1 MLNAEFLLDTI
12 KGLEGLEIG
21 LFLAENQSIQGT
33 LLSVQE
39 DHLIVKV
46 NENVIYF
53 PITQI
58 KALSKNAKESSVI
71 NKGFSNTSLNR
82 FKLEE
87 ILKTMY
93 LQWITVNSFGNKSF
107 SGVLSNVYEDYIVLI
122 NGENQYY
129 ILKSQ
134 ITSILNEQIDE
145 NQIINLE
152 ANGIANTALTNLPT
166 SNLTSEDGQLTEEQ
180 KKAISDAIKEKVK
193 QLFPMTNEDEQQDTT
208 SDMNIDD
215 LTATITQENQLEE
228 SSPSQNE
235 ETLQDERLAQ
245 ITATSKNILQEP
257 PSKLEATLQNIE
269 NNPTKQQE
277 NTLAISSKNSK
288 KTQKRPFF
296 HEVKFNSPIQECT
309 WEDMT
314 MESHSPSK
322 EKEQTELFYEDQEL
336 KKTEMSLIENT
347 VKIAEKE
354 DFEIKNLLEPSEE
367 IQQLSEDVYE
377 IQPVSG
383 KIIAAQQIDDAEEIF
398 EEIMEPIEC
407 TSSSEESEFIHEPVK
422 MLMEDNKRLLKYQ
435 YYALMKFAERMYHI
449 ENQYRAIMKH
459 AEKMYL
465 QLKERSYY

>member
-1 MLNAEFLLDTI
+1 MLNFLLDTI

-87 ILKTMY
+87 ILKIMY

-166 SNLTSEDGQLTEEQ
+166 SN
-180 KKAISDAIKEKVK
+180 
-193 QLFPMTNEDEQQDTT
+193 
-208 SDMNIDD
+208 
-215 LTATITQENQLEE
+215 
-228 SSPSQNE
+228 
-235 ETLQDERLAQ
+235 
-245 ITATSKNILQEP
+245 
-257 PSKLEATLQNIE
+257 
-269 NNPTKQQE
+269 
-277 NTLAISSKNSK
+277 
-288 KTQKRPFF
+288 
-296 HEVKFNSPIQECT
+296 
-309 WEDMT
+309 
-314 MESHSPSK
+314 
-322 EKEQTELFYEDQEL
+322 
-336 KKTEMSLIENT
+336 
-347 VKIAEKE
+347 
-354 DFEIKNLLEPSEE
+354 
-367 IQQLSEDVYE
+367 
-377 IQPVSG
+377 
-383 KIIAAQQIDDAEEIF
+383 
-398 EEIMEPIEC
+398 
-407 TSSSEESEFIHEPVK
+407 
-422 MLMEDNKRLLKYQ
+422 
-435 YYALMKFAERMYHI
+435 
-449 ENQYRAIMKH
+449 
-459 AEKMYL
+459 
-465 QLKERSYY
+465 